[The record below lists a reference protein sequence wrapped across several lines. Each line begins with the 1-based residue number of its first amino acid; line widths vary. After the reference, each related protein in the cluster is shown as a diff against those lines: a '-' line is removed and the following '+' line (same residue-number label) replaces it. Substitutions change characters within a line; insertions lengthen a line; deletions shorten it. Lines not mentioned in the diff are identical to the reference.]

1 MVITKAYHTSSETYI
16 QILIERFNATII
28 KEGENVIEHVNK
40 LSTIA
45 NYTGKLNSWYDAS
58 FSYFS

>member
-45 NYTGKLNSWYDAS
+45 NYTGKLNSW
-58 FSYFS
+58 

>member
-1 MVITKAYHTSSETYI
+1 MHDASSETYV
-16 QILIERFNATII
+16 QILIERFNGTII

-45 NYTGKLNSWYDAS
+45 NYTGKLNS
-58 FSYFS
+58 

>member
-45 NYTGKLNSWYDAS
+45 NYTGKLKS
-58 FSYFS
+58 